1 MQKAANLKV
10 NQNYQKS
17 VQAKRFNKQVRQK
30 LEWREQKQN
39 RENFVIF
46 RQNTLKRSEW
56 EQRRKKVK
64 EVELL
69 DLDHLK
75 SAKMEKLTAVRGRL
89 KENERQRL
97 RQQDELQQQRI
108 LAVKT
113 QTMSQG
119 KVKQI

>member
-113 QTMSQG
+113 QTVSQG

>member
-69 DLDHLK
+69 DVFGQK
-75 SAKMEKLTAVRGRL
+75 PPVWK
-89 KENERQRL
+89 
-97 RQQDELQQQRI
+97 
-108 LAVKT
+108 
-113 QTMSQG
+113 
-119 KVKQI
+119 

>member
-1 MQKAANLKV
+1 M
-10 NQNYQKS
+10 
-17 VQAKRFNKQVRQK
+17 
-30 LEWREQKQN
+30 
-39 RENFVIF
+39 IF

-97 RQQDELQQQRI
+97 RVQDEL
-108 LAVKT
+108 
-113 QTMSQG
+113 
-119 KVKQI
+119 